1 MTVSHCL
8 LFAMRRLAAVPADK
22 RDDVIATLPEACPH
36 SNCTTGMGCRAYVDS
51 VAGSAV
57 EQRRRICEARHHIRQ
72 GCNIPEKVNQLMKT
86 VAGLRGQAAAELL
99 RDDMRAEWKTRST
112 WLRGGK

>member
-1 MTVSHCL
+1 MTVSNCL

-22 RDDVIATLPEACPH
+22 RDDVIATLPETCPH

-57 EQRRRICEARHHIRQ
+57 EQKRRICEARHHIRR
-72 GCNIPEKVNQLMKT
+72 GCNTPEKVTQLMKT

-99 RDDMRAEWKTRST
+99 RDEMRAQWKTRSA
-112 WLRGGK
+112 WLRGGR